1 MLDHLIEP
9 DLPSKKELWVDQ
21 RVEELLEQFN
31 DEVGSFDLS
40 RFGLDEDCI
49 DFDLVQRRFLAQAN
63 AEWEEDQT
71 NAAITAWE
79 NAQGWD
85 GANGF

>member
-9 DLPSKKELWVDQ
+9 DLPSKKDIWVEQ
-21 RVEELLEQFN
+21 RVEELLDEFQEELVSFN
-31 DEVGSFDLS
+31 LG
-40 RFGLDEDCI
+40 RFGLDDDCV
-49 DFDLVQRRFLAQAN
+49 DFDLVRRHFLEQASE
-63 AEWEEDQT
+63 EWEEDQI
-71 NAAITAWE
+71 NHAITAWE

>member
-9 DLPSKKELWVDQ
+9 DLPSKKDLWVNQ
-21 RVEELLEQFN
+21 RVDELLEQFN
-31 DEVGSFDLS
+31 AELGLFDLS

-49 DFDLVQRRFLAQAN
+49 NFDLVERMFIVQAID
-63 AEWEEDQT
+63 EWEEDQT
-71 NAAITAWE
+71 NTAITAWE
-79 NAQGWD
+79 NAQGWE

>member
-9 DLPSKKELWVDQ
+9 DVPSKKELWVTQ
-21 RVEELLEQFN
+21 RVEELLEQFQ
-31 DEVGSFDLS
+31 EELVLFDLD

-49 DFDLVQRRFLAQAN
+49 DLDLVQLRFLAQAN
-63 AEWEEDQT
+63 DEWEEDQT

-79 NAQGWD
+79 NAQGWE

>member
-9 DLPSKKELWVDQ
+9 DRSSRKELWVEQ
-21 RVEELLEQFN
+21 RTEELL
-31 DEVGSFDLS
+31 DEFQEELVSFDLG

-49 DFDLVQRRFLAQAN
+49 DFSLVKRQFLAQAN
-63 AEWEEDQT
+63 EEWEEDET